1 MKAEGV
7 RVQHGTPIGGGLRMA
22 VYPIRPKEE
31 KEAGERCPFCERRY
45 TKKRKPVST
54 IFGIATNK
62 PVFDWKCEDCA
73 DADELAP
80 KYPTAIVVEDTVDW
94 RGDYWERSL
103 HPSEARYK
111 KAFGGW
117 VPEGYETDLEELH
130 RTAVTNA
137 LEAKF
142 DAS

>member
-1 MKAEGV
+1 
-7 RVQHGTPIGGGLRMA
+7 MA
-22 VYPIRPKEE
+22 VYPIRPKEQ
-31 KEAGERCPFCERRY
+31 KEAGERCPLCERKY
-45 TKKRKPVST
+45 TNKRRPVPT
-54 IFGIATNK
+54 IFGYATNR
-62 PVFDWKCEDCA
+62 PVSDWECEDCA
-73 DADELAP
+73 GADDGLTP
-80 KYPTAIVVEDTVDW
+80 KYPVAIVVEDTVDW

-111 KAFGGW
+111 RAFGEW

-130 RTAVTNA
+130 RTVATNA

>member
-1 MKAEGV
+1 M
-7 RVQHGTPIGGGLRMA
+7 RHGTPIGGGLRIV

-31 KEAGERCPFCERRY
+31 NVADERCSICEEKY
-45 TKKRKPVST
+45 TKKRKPVLTLS
-54 IFGIATNK
+54 GYATNK
-62 PVFDWKCEDCA
+62 PVFDYECEECA
-73 DADELAP
+73 NEDPPE
-80 KYPTAIVVEDTVDW
+80 YPIAIVVEDTVNW

-111 KAFGGW
+111 KALGEW

-130 RTAVTNA
+130 RTVATNA

-142 DAS
+142 NAS